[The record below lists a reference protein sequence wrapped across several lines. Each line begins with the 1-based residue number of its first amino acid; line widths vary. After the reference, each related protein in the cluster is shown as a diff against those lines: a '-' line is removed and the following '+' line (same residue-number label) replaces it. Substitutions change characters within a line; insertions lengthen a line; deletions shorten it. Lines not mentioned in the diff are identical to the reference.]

1 MSLGEHLVELRHRII
16 LALLGLLVGTT
27 LCGIFYQE
35 LLTAILRPY
44 YQALVSLEKN
54 NAPEPPPPE
63 TPPKTEAPPPA
74 QAGREPG
81 AAIPKA
87 MEDRLAAI
95 ESRIARLEGGPS
107 AANPP
112 GPGAPAAGATTK
124 PPQSRLILSG
134 PMTGYIMIILMCL
147 ITGVI
152 VASPWVIYQ
161 IWAFVGVGLHSH
173 ERKHVYL
180 YGPASFLLFIGGG
193 SLFYFYVLPKG
204 LEALMSPTAGIK
216 INGASLI
223 DPSFMLED
231 YLYFVAL
238 MTLVFGI
245 AFQTPLVIMFIERI
259 GLVPLKTLVKQQ
271 RLIILIMVV
280 IAAFITP
287 TIDPVS
293 MTAMA
298 VPLILLYEIG
308 LLAAWV
314 TGRKR
319 RKKKAAEEAA
329 EKAREAAEEA
339 AIKTEQNGENPY
351 GGEYPYGG
359 QDSTGG
365 ESPGGGDSPTGS
377 DSPTTGGENPYGSGE
392 NPGGGES
399 PPAGGESP
407 GSGGENPGSGGEN
420 PDGEKNPPDDVEPM
434 H

>member
-35 LLTAILRPY
+35 LLTAILKPY
-44 YQALVSLEKN
+44 YLALVSLEKN

-63 TPPKTEAPPPA
+63 APPKTETQPPA

-87 MEDRLAAI
+87 MEDRLAAL

-112 GPGAPAAGATTK
+112 GPGAPAAGAAAK

-134 PMTGYIMIILMCL
+134 PMTGYLMIILMCL

-161 IWAFVGVGLHSH
+161 IWAFVGVGLHPH
-173 ERKHVYL
+173 ERKYL
-180 YGPASFLLFIGGG
+180 YIYGPASFLLFIGGG

-245 AFQTPLVIMFIERI
+245 AFQTPLVVMFIERI

-271 RLIILIMVV
+271 RLIILIMVI
-280 IAAFITP
+280 IAALITP

-314 TGRKR
+314 TGRNR

-365 ESPGGGDSPTGS
+365 ESPGGS
-377 DSPTTGGENPYGSGE
+377 GENPYGSGE
-392 NPGGGES
+392 NPGGGENL
-399 PPAGGESP
+399 GGSESP
-407 GSGGENPGSGGEN
+407 SGSGENPSGSGENPGGSGE
-420 PDGEKNPPDDVEPM
+420 NPPDDVEPM